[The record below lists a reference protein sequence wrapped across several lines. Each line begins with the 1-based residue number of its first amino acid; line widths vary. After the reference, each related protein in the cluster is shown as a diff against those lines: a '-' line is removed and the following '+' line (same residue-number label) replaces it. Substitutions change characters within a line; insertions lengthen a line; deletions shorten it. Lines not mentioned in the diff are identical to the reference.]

1 MKNNYLMLNG
11 QKINFTAEQ
20 LDTIKKCLGNKK
32 KLSEVMV
39 GDTVKIGEW
48 EFVVLEHGKDTTAL
62 VMKGLYKSE
71 VKFGNSNND
80 YRESN
85 ARKILDEFTDKLC
98 DILGEKNVIEH
109 TVDLTSDD
117 GLKDYGTVKAKAS
130 LLTCDLYRRYVYTID
145 KYKLEAWWWLATPYS
160 TPTHGDT
167 SLIKCVSPH
176 GNIFNNFCINDYGV
190 RPFCILKSNIFVS

>member
-1 MKNNYLMLNG
+1 MKDNYLMFNG
-11 QKINFTAEQ
+11 QKIEFTAEQ
-20 LDTIKKCLGNKK
+20 LDTSKKCLGNKK

-85 ARKILDEFTDKLC
+85 IKSLLDKLADKLC
-98 DILGEKNVIEH
+98 EFAGEKNVIEH
-109 TVDLTSDD
+109 TIDLTSDD
-117 GLKDYGTVKAKAS
+117 GLKDYGTVKARVS
-130 LLTCDLYRRYVYTID
+130 LLTSELYRRYVQTID
-145 KYKLEAWWWLATPYS
+145 KYKLDAWWWLITPHS
-160 TPTHGDT
+160 TPAHDNA
-167 SLIKCVSPH
+167 LWVKCVSPVGGINGGGYD
-176 GNIFNNFCINDYGV
+176 GNGGV
-190 RPFCILKSNIFVS
+190 RPFCILKSDIFVS